1 MGAILDLVQLVQ
13 TPIGMI
19 VAIAIV
25 AGIYYFVRWVIK
37 D

>member
-13 TPIGMI
+13 TPIGMV

-25 AGIYYFVRWVIK
+25 AGIYYFVRWVTK

>member
-13 TPIGMI
+13 TPIGFI
-19 VAIAIV
+19 VAVAIV
-25 AGIYYFVRWVIK
+25 AGIYYFVRWVTK